1 MAKKRRTRNILVI
14 CGKTAS
20 GKNLVRDI
28 LVEKYNYN
36 PIVTYTS
43 RPPRKGEKQ
52 DITYHF
58 ISKEDF
64 EQKIEEGF
72 FAEWKKYDTEQ
83 GVWYYG
89 TALTDCYDA
98 DDDTVAI
105 LTPDG
110 VRDLQ
115 AIKIHMAVIY
125 LYSNLNTI
133 KQRLSIRGD
142 NPKEVERRMK
152 ADIKDFNGAEMLADR
167 IVYNNLNDNIDN
179 VVENVLYWYEK
190 ILRGRQDEK

>member
-1 MAKKRRTRNILVI
+1 MIILCLI
-14 CGKTAS
+14 GKSAS
-20 GKNLVRDI
+20 GKTFVRDK
-28 LVEKYNYN
+28 LVKECGYKSL
-36 PIVTYTS
+36 VTFTS
-43 RPPRKGEKQ
+43 RPPRKNEKQ
-52 DITYHF
+52 DITYRF

-83 GVWYYG
+83 CVWYYG

-98 DDDTVAI
+98 GDDTVTI

-115 AIKIHMAVIY
+115 AIEIPMVVIY

-142 NPKEVERRMK
+142 NQKEVERRMK

-167 IVYNNLNDNIDN
+167 IVYNNLSDDIES
-179 VVENVLYWYEK
+179 VVENVDYWYKK
-190 ILRGRQDEK
+190 ILKEKSNGK

>member
-1 MAKKRRTRNILVI
+1 MIILCLI
-14 CGKTAS
+14 GKSAS
-20 GKNLVRDI
+20 GKTFVRDK
-28 LVEKYNYN
+28 LVKERGYKSL
-36 PIVTYTS
+36 VTFTS
-43 RPPRKGEKQ
+43 RPPRKNEKQ

-98 DDDTVAI
+98 DDDTVTI

-110 VRDLQ
+110 VRDLL
-115 AIKIHMAVIY
+115 AIEIPMVVIY

-142 NPKEVERRMK
+142 NQKEVERRIE
-152 ADIKDFNGAEMLADR
+152 ADIKDFKDADTLADR
-167 IVYNNLNDNIDN
+167 IVYNNLSDDIES
-179 VVENVLYWYEK
+179 VVENVDYLYKK
-190 ILRGRQDEK
+190 ILKEKSNEK

>member
-1 MAKKRRTRNILVI
+1 MIILCLI
-14 CGKTAS
+14 GKSAS
-20 GKNLVRDI
+20 GKTFVRDK
-28 LVEKYNYN
+28 LVKEHGYKSL
-36 PIVTYTS
+36 ITFTS
-43 RPPRKGEKQ
+43 RPLRKGEKQ

-58 ISKEDF
+58 ISQEDF

-72 FAEWKKYDTEQ
+72 FFFFLKYDTEQ
-83 GVWYYG
+83 DVWCFG
-89 TALTDCYDA
+89 TALTDCYVA

-115 AIKIHMAVIY
+115 AIEIPMVVIY

-152 ADIKDFNGAEMLADR
+152 ADVKDFNGAEMLADR
-167 IVYNNLNDNIDN
+167 IVYNNLSDDIEDAISN
-179 VVENVLYWYEK
+179 VDYWYKK
-190 ILRGRQDEK
+190 ILKEKADE

>member
-1 MAKKRRTRNILVI
+1 MRNILVI

-58 ISKEDF
+58 ISTDEFIK
-64 EQKIEEGF
+64 KINNGF
-72 FAEWKKYDTEQ
+72 FAEWKDHVTND
-83 GVWYYG
+83 GIWYYG
-89 TALTDCYDA
+89 TALDDCMNVSDK
-98 DDDTVAI
+98 DVII

-110 VRDLQ
+110 VRDLKSNDVNL
-115 AIKIHMAVIY
+115 IVVY
-125 LYSNLNTI
+125 LYSNLKTI
-133 KQRLSIRGD
+133 RHRLEFRGD
-142 NPKEVERRMK
+142 DLKEVERRISS
-152 ADIKDFNGAEMLADR
+152 DIKDFKDAEMLADR
-167 IVYNNLNDNIDN
+167 IVYNNLNDNIDS

>member
-1 MAKKRRTRNILVI
+1 MRNILVI

-58 ISKEDF
+58 ISTDEF
-64 EQKIEEGF
+64 IEKINNGF
-72 FAEWKKYDTEQ
+72 FAEWKDYVTND
-83 GVWYYG
+83 GIWYYG
-89 TALTDCYDA
+89 TALDDCMNASDK
-98 DDDTVAI
+98 DVII

-110 VRDLQ
+110 VRDLKNNDVNL
-115 AIKIHMAVIY
+115 IAVY

-133 KQRLSIRGD
+133 RHRLKFRGD
-142 NPKEVERRMK
+142 DEKEIERRISS
-152 ADIKDFNGAEMLADR
+152 DIKDFKDAEMLADR

-190 ILRGRQDEK
+190 ILRSRQDEK

>member
-1 MAKKRRTRNILVI
+1 MIILCLI
-14 CGKTAS
+14 GKSAS
-20 GKNLVRDI
+20 GKTFVRDK
-28 LVEKYNYN
+28 LVKERGYKSL
-36 PIVTYTS
+36 VTFTS
-43 RPPRKGEKQ
+43 RPPRKNEKQ

-98 DDDTVAI
+98 DDDTVTI

-110 VRDLQ
+110 VRDLL
-115 AIKIHMAVIY
+115 AIEIPMVVIY

-142 NPKEVERRMK
+142 NQKEVERRIE
-152 ADIKDFNGAEMLADR
+152 ADIKDFKDVDTLADR
-167 IVYNNLNDNIDN
+167 IVYNNLSDDIES
-179 VVENVLYWYEK
+179 VVENVDYWYKK
-190 ILRGRQDEK
+190 ILKEKSNEK

>member
-1 MAKKRRTRNILVI
+1 MRNILVI

-28 LVEKYNYN
+28 LVKKYNYN
-36 PIVTYTS
+36 PIITYTS

-58 ISKEDF
+58 ISQEDF

-115 AIKIHMAVIY
+115 AIEIHMVVIY

-133 KQRLSIRGD
+133 KQRLPIRGD
-142 NPKEVERRMK
+142 NPKEVERRIG
-152 ADIKDFNGAEMLADR
+152 ADVKDFNGAEMLADR
-167 IVYNNLNDNIDN
+167 IVYNNLSDDIEDVISNID
-179 VVENVLYWYEK
+179 YWYRK
-190 ILRGRQDEK
+190 ILKEKADE

>member
-1 MAKKRRTRNILVI
+1 MIILCLI
-14 CGKTAS
+14 GKSAS
-20 GKNLVRDI
+20 GKTFVRDK
-28 LVEKYNYN
+28 LVKEHGYKSL
-36 PIVTYTS
+36 ITFTS
-43 RPPRKGEKQ
+43 RPLRKGEKQ

-58 ISKEDF
+58 ISQEDF
-64 EQKIEEGF
+64 GQKIEEGF

-83 GVWYYG
+83 DVWYYG

-115 AIKIHMAVIY
+115 AIEIPMVVIY

-167 IVYNNLNDNIDN
+167 IVYNNLSDDIEDAISN
-179 VVENVLYWYEK
+179 VDYWYKK
-190 ILRGRQDEK
+190 ILKEKADE

>member
-1 MAKKRRTRNILVI
+1 MIILCLI
-14 CGKTAS
+14 GKSAS
-20 GKNLVRDI
+20 GKTFVRDK
-28 LVEKYNYN
+28 LVKECGYKSL
-36 PIVTYTS
+36 VTFTS
-43 RPPRKGEKQ
+43 RPPRKNEKQ
-52 DITYHF
+52 DITYRF

-98 DDDTVAI
+98 DDDTVTI

-115 AIKIHMAVIY
+115 AIEIPMVVIY

-142 NPKEVERRMK
+142 NQKEVERRMK

-167 IVYNNLNDNIDN
+167 IVYNNLSDDIES
-179 VVENVLYWYEK
+179 VVENVDYWYKK
-190 ILRGRQDEK
+190 ILKEKSNGK

>member
-1 MAKKRRTRNILVI
+1 MIILCLI
-14 CGKTAS
+14 GKSAS
-20 GKNLVRDI
+20 GKTFVRDK
-28 LVEKYNYN
+28 LVKECGYKSL
-36 PIVTYTS
+36 VTFTS
-43 RPPRKGEKQ
+43 RPPRKNEKQ
-52 DITYHF
+52 DITYRF

-98 DDDTVAI
+98 DDDTVTI

-115 AIKIHMAVIY
+115 AIEIPMVVIY

-133 KQRLSIRGD
+133 KQRLSIRCD
-142 NPKEVERRMK
+142 NQKEVERRMK

-167 IVYNNLNDNIDN
+167 IVYNNLSDDIES
-179 VVENVLYWYEK
+179 VVENVDYWYKK
-190 ILRGRQDEK
+190 ILKEKSNGK

>member
-1 MAKKRRTRNILVI
+1 MIILCLI
-14 CGKTAS
+14 GKSAS
-20 GKNLVRDI
+20 GKTFVRDK
-28 LVEKYNYN
+28 LVKECGYKSL
-36 PIVTYTS
+36 VTFTS
-43 RPPRKGEKQ
+43 RPPRKNEKQ
-52 DITYHF
+52 DITYRF

-98 DDDTVAI
+98 DDDTVTI

-115 AIKIHMAVIY
+115 AIEIPMVVIY

-142 NPKEVERRMK
+142 NQKEVERRMK

-167 IVYNNLNDNIDN
+167 IVYNNLSDDIES
-179 VVENVLYWYEK
+179 VVENVDYWYKK
-190 ILRGRQDEK
+190 ILKGKSNGK

>member
-1 MAKKRRTRNILVI
+1 MIILCLI
-14 CGKTAS
+14 GKSAS
-20 GKNLVRDI
+20 GKTFVRDK
-28 LVEKYNYN
+28 LVKEHGYKSL
-36 PIVTYTS
+36 VTFTS

-58 ISKEDF
+58 IPQEDF

-89 TALTDCYDA
+89 TALADCYDA
-98 DDDTVAI
+98 DDDTVVI

-115 AIKIHMAVIY
+115 AIEIHMAVIY
-125 LYSNLNTI
+125 LYSNLNMI

-142 NPKEVERRMK
+142 NQKEVERRMK

-167 IVYNNLNDNIDN
+167 IVYNNLSDDIEDVISN
-179 VVENVLYWYEK
+179 VDYWYKK
-190 ILRGRQDEK
+190 ILKEKADE

>member
-1 MAKKRRTRNILVI
+1 MRNILVI

-58 ISKEDF
+58 ISTDEF
-64 EQKIEEGF
+64 IEKINNGF
-72 FAEWKKYDTEQ
+72 FAEWKDYVTND
-83 GVWYYG
+83 GIWYYG
-89 TALTDCYDA
+89 TALDDCMNASDK
-98 DDDTVAI
+98 DVII

-110 VRDLQ
+110 VRDLKSNDVNL
-115 AIKIHMAVIY
+115 IVVY

-133 KQRLSIRGD
+133 KHRLKFRGD
-142 NPKEVERRMK
+142 DLKEVERRISS
-152 ADIKDFNGAEMLADR
+152 DIKDFKDAEMLADR

-190 ILRGRQDEK
+190 ILRSRQDEK

>member
-1 MAKKRRTRNILVI
+1 MIILCLI
-14 CGKTAS
+14 GKSAS
-20 GKNLVRDI
+20 GKTFVRDK
-28 LVEKYNYN
+28 LVKECGYKSL
-36 PIVTYTS
+36 VTFTS
-43 RPPRKGEKQ
+43 RSPRKNEKQ
-52 DITYHF
+52 DITYRF

-98 DDDTVAI
+98 DDDTVTI

-115 AIKIHMAVIY
+115 AIEIPMVVIY

-142 NPKEVERRMK
+142 NQKEVERRMK

-167 IVYNNLNDNIDN
+167 IVYNNLSDDIES
-179 VVENVLYWYEK
+179 VVENVDYWYKK
-190 ILRGRQDEK
+190 ILKEKSNGK

>member
-1 MAKKRRTRNILVI
+1 MIILCLI
-14 CGKTAS
+14 GKSAS
-20 GKNLVRDI
+20 GKTFVRDK
-28 LVEKYNYN
+28 LVKEHGYKSL
-36 PIVTYTS
+36 VTFTS
-43 RPPRKGEKQ
+43 RPPRKNEKQ

-89 TALTDCYDA
+89 TALADCYDA
-98 DDDTVAI
+98 DDNTVVI

-115 AIKIHMAVIY
+115 AIETHMAVIY

-142 NPKEVERRMK
+142 NQKEVERRMK
-152 ADIKDFNGAEMLADR
+152 ADINDFNGAEMLADR
-167 IVYNNLNDNIDN
+167 IVYNNLSDDIEDVISN
-179 VVENVLYWYEK
+179 VNYWYRK
-190 ILRGRQDEK
+190 ILKEKTDE

>member
-1 MAKKRRTRNILVI
+1 MRNILVI

-52 DITYHF
+52 DVTYHF
-58 ISKEDF
+58 ISTDEF
-64 EQKIEEGF
+64 IGKINNGF
-72 FAEWKKYDTEQ
+72 FAEWKDYVTND
-83 GVWYYG
+83 GIWYYG
-89 TALTDCYDA
+89 TALDDCINASDK
-98 DDDTVAI
+98 DVII

-110 VRDLQ
+110 VRDLKSNDVNL
-115 AIKIHMAVIY
+115 IAVY
-125 LYSNLNTI
+125 LYSNLKTI
-133 KQRLSIRGD
+133 RHRLEFRGD
-142 NPKEVERRMK
+142 DEKEVDRRISS
-152 ADIKDFNGAEMLADR
+152 DIKDFKDAEMLADR

>member
-1 MAKKRRTRNILVI
+1 MIILCLI
-14 CGKTAS
+14 GKSAS
-20 GKNLVRDI
+20 GKTFVRDK
-28 LVEKYNYN
+28 LVKERGYKSL
-36 PIVTYTS
+36 VTFTS
-43 RPPRKGEKQ
+43 RPPRKNEKQ

-98 DDDTVAI
+98 DDDTVTI

-110 VRDLQ
+110 VRDLL
-115 AIKIHMAVIY
+115 AIEIPMVVIY
-125 LYSNLNTI
+125 LYSNLNTV

-142 NPKEVERRMK
+142 NQKEVERRIE
-152 ADIKDFNGAEMLADR
+152 ADIKDFKDADTLADR
-167 IVYNNLNDNIDN
+167 IVYNNLSDDIES
-179 VVENVLYWYEK
+179 VVENVDYWYKK
-190 ILRGRQDEK
+190 ILKEKSNEK

>member
-1 MAKKRRTRNILVI
+1 MIILCLI
-14 CGKTAS
+14 GKSAS
-20 GKNLVRDI
+20 GKTFVRDK
-28 LVEKYNYN
+28 LVKEHGYKSL
-36 PIVTYTS
+36 VTFTS
-43 RPPRKGEKQ
+43 RPLRKGEKQ

-58 ISKEDF
+58 ISQEDF

-115 AIKIHMAVIY
+115 AIEIPMVVIY

-142 NPKEVERRMK
+142 NPKEVERRIE
-152 ADIKDFNGAEMLADR
+152 ADVKDFNGAEMLADR
-167 IVYNNLNDNIDN
+167 IVYNNLSDDIEDAISN
-179 VVENVLYWYEK
+179 VDYWYKK
-190 ILRGRQDEK
+190 ILKEKADE

>member
-1 MAKKRRTRNILVI
+1 MIILCLI
-14 CGKTAS
+14 GKSTSGKTF
-20 GKNLVRDI
+20 VRDK
-28 LVEKYNYN
+28 LVKEHGYKSL
-36 PIVTYTS
+36 VTFTS
-43 RPPRKGEKQ
+43 RPPRKNEKQ

-89 TALTDCYDA
+89 TALADCYDA
-98 DDDTVAI
+98 DDNTVVI

-115 AIKIHMAVIY
+115 AIETHMAVIY

-142 NPKEVERRMK
+142 NQKEVERRMK
-152 ADIKDFNGAEMLADR
+152 ADINDFNGAEMLADR
-167 IVYNNLNDNIDN
+167 IVYNNLSDDIEDVISN
-179 VVENVLYWYEK
+179 VNYWYRK
-190 ILRGRQDEK
+190 ILKEKTDE

>member
-1 MAKKRRTRNILVI
+1 MIILCLI
-14 CGKTAS
+14 GKSAS
-20 GKNLVRDI
+20 GKTFVRDK
-28 LVEKYNYN
+28 LVKEHGYKSL
-36 PIVTYTS
+36 VTFTS
-43 RPPRKGEKQ
+43 RPPRKNEKQ

-89 TALTDCYDA
+89 TALADCYDA
-98 DDDTVAI
+98 DDNTVVI

-115 AIKIHMAVIY
+115 AIETHMAVIY

-133 KQRLSIRGD
+133 KQRSSIRGD
-142 NPKEVERRMK
+142 NQKEVERRMK
-152 ADIKDFNGAEMLADR
+152 ADINDFNGAEMLADR
-167 IVYNNLNDNIDN
+167 IVYNNLSDDIEDVISN
-179 VVENVLYWYEK
+179 VNYWYRK
-190 ILRGRQDEK
+190 ILKEKTDE

>member
-1 MAKKRRTRNILVI
+1 MRNILVI

-52 DITYHF
+52 DVTYHF
-58 ISKEDF
+58 ISTDEF
-64 EQKIEEGF
+64 IEKINNGF

-83 GVWYYG
+83 GIWYYG
-89 TALTDCYDA
+89 TALDDCMNASDKN
-98 DDDTVAI
+98 VII
-105 LTPDG
+105 LTPNG
-110 VRDLQ
+110 VRDLKSNDVNL
-115 AIKIHMAVIY
+115 IAVY
-125 LYSNLNTI
+125 LYSNLKTI
-133 KQRLSIRGD
+133 RHRLEFRGD
-142 NPKEVERRMK
+142 DLKEVERRIPS
-152 ADIKDFNGAEMLADR
+152 DIKDFKDAEMLADR

-190 ILRGRQDEK
+190 ILRSRKDEK

>member
-1 MAKKRRTRNILVI
+1 MRNILVI

-36 PIVTYTS
+36 PIITYTS

-58 ISKEDF
+58 ISTDEF
-64 EQKIEEGF
+64 IEKINNGF
-72 FAEWKKYDTEQ
+72 FAEWKDYVTND
-83 GVWYYG
+83 VIWYYG
-89 TALTDCYDA
+89 TALDDCMNASDK
-98 DDDTVAI
+98 DVII

-110 VRDLQ
+110 VRDLKNND
-115 AIKIHMAVIY
+115 INLIAVY
-125 LYSNLNTI
+125 LYSNLKTI
-133 KQRLSIRGD
+133 RHRLEFRGD
-142 NPKEVERRMK
+142 DEKEVERRISS
-152 ADIKDFNGAEMLADR
+152 DIKDFKNAEMLADR

-179 VVENVLYWYEK
+179 VVENVLCWYEK
-190 ILRGRQDEK
+190 ILRSRQDEK